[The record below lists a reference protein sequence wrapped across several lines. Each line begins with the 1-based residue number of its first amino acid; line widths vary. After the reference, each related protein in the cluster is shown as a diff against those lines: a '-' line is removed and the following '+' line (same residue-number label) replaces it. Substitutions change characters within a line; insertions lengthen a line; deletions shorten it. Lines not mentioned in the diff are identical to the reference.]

1 VTSSE
6 PAPTSRHVES
16 SSQFGGLVGRQCSKQ
31 TTGKCSYFQR
41 LYAAARFIRPAN
53 WLAVG
58 TTAVG
63 LRICACPMAMAMPN
77 AASLPLA
84 LSMPLVVLVVV
95 ALAAAKGPHGFRS
108 SLSLPTK
115 GTPRNFRQPVRRQN
129 QLPACHLYAR
139 ARRPLPLGRHAK
151 AHHHHPTNTPR
162 SAHWNDHI
170 DHHDTLPHTSSRAEH
185 DTKPAGAASPWRS
198 G

>member
-1 VTSSE
+1 MLLLASSDLR
-6 PAPTSRHVES
+6 TGWHNSRPDS
-16 SSQFGGLVGRQCSKQ
+16 
-31 TTGKCSYFQR
+31 
-41 LYAAARFIRPAN
+41 
-53 WLAVG
+53 
-58 TTAVG
+58 G
-63 LRICACPMAMAMPN
+63 LRVSHGHGPVPE
-77 AASLPLA
+77 PLTCQM
-84 LSMPLVVLVVV
+84 LRRFPWPCSMPLVVLV

-129 QLPACHLYAR
+129 QLPACRLYAR
-139 ARRPLPLGRHAK
+139 ARRPLPLPLGRHAK